1 MLLER
6 IQNNL
11 REAMKAHEDVKVSTL
26 RMIISAAG
34 NARISKGTELNDE
47 EVISLLQKE
56 VKLRDEA
63 INVSKEAGRNELA
76 ERGEEERKILKEYL
90 PEEMP
95 EEEVRKIVEE
105 TISEVGAATR
115 ADMGKVMGALMPKV
129 KGRADGS
136 LVSRLVQEKLS

>member
-1 MLLER
+1 MLLEK
-6 IQNNL
+6 IQNDL
-11 REAMKAHEDVKVSTL
+11 KEAMKAHEDVKVSTL

-63 INVSKEAGRNELA
+63 INVSKEASRNELA